1 MTRNTRVLA
10 LTTAITLVRFQGHAA
25 TQETG
30 YDCCSVN
37 PILTTYNVFAIRILK

>member
-10 LTTAITLVRFQGHAA
+10 LTTIITLVRFQGHAA
-25 TQETG
+25 TQETV

-37 PILTTYNVFAIRILK
+37 LILTAYNVFATRI

>member
-1 MTRNTRVLA
+1 MIRNTRVLA
-10 LTTAITLVRFQGHAA
+10 LTTVITLVRFQGHAA

-37 PILTTYNVFAIRILK
+37 LILTTYNVFAARI